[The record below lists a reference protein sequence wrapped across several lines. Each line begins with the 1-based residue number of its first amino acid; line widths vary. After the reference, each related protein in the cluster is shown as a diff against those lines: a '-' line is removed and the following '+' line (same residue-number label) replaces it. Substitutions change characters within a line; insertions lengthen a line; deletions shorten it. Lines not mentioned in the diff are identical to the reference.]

1 MPGMSSHFLA
11 PSPRSSTL
19 ALAASLA
26 LGTSLAAC
34 AGKANPAPETPA
46 NLPAS
51 ASPLRAL
58 PGAEAPQKVESA
70 VTFVSLEGPLWV
82 DNALLFS
89 DVDASKVYRLDPG
102 APIATRFTPFSF
114 PRQTNGIARD
124 SRGRLYFCE
133 RAAAQVTRV
142 EPDGQLTVVADKF
155 EGKRFNAANDITIRA
170 DGNVYFTDPKWGR
183 AHPDELGFEGAFRI
197 APDGAVS
204 LVTRNMTR
212 PNGIALSPK
221 GDVLYIDDDTA
232 NEIRQFDVAP
242 DGAVSHERPFVS
254 KATVPGGHFATPDG
268 ICMDVDGNLYVA
280 NNNDAV
286 HAIIAFSPAGEVLG
300 EVTFPGNPSNCT
312 FGGADGKTL
321 YATVGTAIY
330 TVKMPRA
337 GVP

>member
-1 MPGMSSHFLA
+1 MSSPSSP
-11 PSPRSSTL
+11 PSPSSFTL
-19 ALAASLA
+19 ALVTSLA

-34 AGKANPAPETPA
+34 AGKGNPEPA
-46 NLPAS
+46 SPATLPVS
-51 ASPLRAL
+51 ASPLPPL
-58 PGAEAPQKVESA
+58 PGAQPPQKVESA
-70 VTFVSLEGPLWV
+70 IPFVSLEGPLWV
-82 DNALLFS
+82 GDALLFS
-89 DVDASKVYRLDPG
+89 DVDASKVYRLDPS
-102 APIATRFTPFSF
+102 APIASRYQPFSF

-124 SRGRLYFCE
+124 SGGRLYFCE
-133 RAAAQVTRV
+133 RAAGQVTRV
-142 EPDGQLTVVADKF
+142 EPSGQLTVLADKF

-197 APDGAVS
+197 APDGRVS
-204 LVTRNMTR
+204 LITRNMTR
-212 PNGIALSPK
+212 PNGIALSPR
-221 GDVLYIDDDTA
+221 GDVLYVDDDTA

-254 KATVPGGHFATPDG
+254 KTTVAGGHFATPDG

-286 HAIIAFSPAGEVLG
+286 HAIVVFSPAGDVLG

-312 FGGADGKTL
+312 FGGPDGKTL

-330 TVKMPRA
+330 SVAMPRA